1 MKEFKSRLLTV
12 SIILAQAFL
21 IIVLRLWYMQILKG
35 SEFEKFSNNNRIS
48 VTKFPAPRGR
58 ILDQRGRE
66 LAINRSSFDV
76 YAVPNDITGIDA
88 VSNILSSTLGI
99 EPSIISE
106 KITKAHKEN
115 RFKPTLIADDI
126 NRDQLAFIEARR
138 INLTGV
144 FIHVDHKRT
153 YPYGKLAASLL
164 GYLGRAD
171 KDDLK
176 LNPNLIGTK
185 LVGKYGVENTLEKY
199 LRGEDG
205 FSQRII
211 DAYGREVN
219 WDYLERDL
227 KNQDSVTGSDIYL
240 TIDLDLQRIAE
251 ETLGERSGAIVA
263 LNVKTGEVLALV
275 SQPTF
280 DPEFFVHGL
289 DQMTWNKLMKDK
301 SFPLLNRATQ
311 GLYAPG
317 SVFKIVTSSAALKEG
332 IIDEHT
338 RFYCPGSYR
347 IGKSK
352 FRCWKKGGH
361 GSLNLHQAIVRSCD
375 VFFYNVAERLGISR
389 FSDYIRGF
397 GFGSPTGIELNE
409 RQGVAPSIDWKFKN
423 FRKPWYLGETIVAGI
438 GQGYISVTPLQIAV
452 MTASIA
458 NGGIL
463 LKPQV
468 VKKVVSPN
476 GEVLLETNPEEKGRI
491 PVGQEI
497 ITIMMDAL
505 VGVVNE
511 PGGTGG
517 AARLDSVIVAGKTGT
532 AQVISLD
539 SKITGL
545 ELNDHA
551 WFTSY
556 APGDNPEIVV
566 TVLVEHGGRGG
577 AVAAPVAKEIIKAYM
592 RLKEEGNV

>member
-1 MKEFKSRLLTV
+1 MKEYKNRLITA
-12 SIILAQAFL
+12 SIILVLAFL
-21 IIVLRLWYMQILKG
+21 IIAIRMWYMQILKG
-35 SEFEKFSNNNRIS
+35 DEFEKFSTNNRIS
-48 VTKFPAPRGR
+48 VTRFPAPRGR
-58 ILDQRGRE
+58 ILDRRGRE

-76 YAVPNDITGIDA
+76 YVVPNDITSIDA
-88 VSNILSSTLGI
+88 VSNILSPTLGI
-99 EPSIISE
+99 KPIIISE

-144 FIHVDHKRT
+144 LIHVDHRRT
-153 YPYGKLAASLL
+153 YPYGKFAASLL

-171 KDDLK
+171 KDDFK

-185 LVGKYGVENTLEKY
+185 LVGKNGVEKTLETF

-211 DAYGREVN
+211 DAYGREIKSN
-219 WDYLERDL
+219 FLERDL
-227 KNQDSVTGSDIYL
+227 KNQDSVPGSDIFL

-263 LNVKTGEVLALV
+263 FDVRTGEVLALV
-275 SQPTF
+275 SHPNF
-280 DPEFFVHGL
+280 DPEFFIHGF
-289 DQMTWNKLMKDK
+289 DQKKWNNLIKDK
-301 SFPLLNRATQ
+301 SFPLLNRVTQ

-317 SVFKIVTSSAALKEG
+317 SVFKIVTAAAALKEG
-332 IIDEHT
+332 VIDEHT

-347 IGKSK
+347 LGKSR

-375 VFFYNVAERLGISR
+375 VFFYNLAERLGISR
-389 FSDYIRGF
+389 FANYIKGF
-397 GFGSPTGIELNE
+397 GFGSPTGIDLNE
-409 RQGVAPSIDWKFKN
+409 RPGVAPSIEWKLKN
-423 FRKPWYLGETIVAGI
+423 LKQRWYTGETVVTGI
-438 GQGYISVTPLQIAV
+438 GQGYINVTPLQIAV

-468 VKKVVSPN
+468 LKKVVSQN
-476 GEVLLETNPEEKGRI
+476 GEIVLETNPEEKGRT
-491 PVGQEI
+491 PVGEEI
-497 ITIMMDAL
+497 TREIMNAL

-517 AARLDSVIVAGKTGT
+517 AARLDGVIVAGKTGT

-539 SKITGL
+539 SKITSH

-556 APGDNPEIVV
+556 APGDTPEIAV
-566 TVLVEHGGRGG
+566 TVLVEHGGKGG
-577 AVAAPVAKEIIKAYM
+577 AIAAPIAKEIIKAYM
-592 RLKEEGNV
+592 KLKEEGNV

>member
-1 MKEFKSRLLTV
+1 MKEYRSRLLTA
-12 SIILAQAFL
+12 SIILTQAFL

-35 SEFEKFSNNNRIS
+35 NEFEKFSNNNHIS
-48 VTKFPAPRGR
+48 VTKYPAPRGR
-58 ILDQRGRE
+58 ILDRKGRE
-66 LAINRSSFDV
+66 LALNRSSFDV
-76 YAVPNDITGIDA
+76 YVVPNDITSIDD
-88 VSNILSSTLGI
+88 VSNILSPSLGI
-99 EPSIISE
+99 EPKIIDE
-106 KITKAHKEN
+106 KIKQAYREN

-126 NRDQLAFIEARR
+126 DRDKLAFIEARK

-164 GYLGRAD
+164 GYLGRAE
-171 KDDLK
+171 KDDFK

-185 LVGKYGVENTLEKY
+185 LVGKYGVENTLETY

-211 DAYGREVN
+211 DAYGREIN

-227 KNQDSVTGSDIYL
+227 KNQDSAPGSDIYL

-263 LNVKTGEVLALV
+263 LDVKTGEVLALV

-280 DPEFFVHGL
+280 DPEYFIHGL
-289 DQMTWNKLMKDK
+289 DKNKWNKLIKDK

-317 SVFKIVTSSAALKEG
+317 SVFKIVTAAAALKEG
-332 IIDEHT
+332 VINEHT

-347 IGKSK
+347 LGRSK
-352 FRCWKKGGH
+352 FRCWKRGGH

-375 VFFYNVAERLGISR
+375 VFFYNLAERLGISR
-389 FSDYIRGF
+389 FANYIKGF
-397 GFGSPTGIELNE
+397 GFGSPTGIDLNE
-409 RQGVAPSIDWKFKN
+409 RPGVAPSIEWKLKN
-423 FRKPWYLGETIVAGI
+423 LKQRWYTGETVVTGI
-438 GQGYISVTPLQIAV
+438 GQGYINVTPLQIAV

-468 VKKVVSPN
+468 LKKVVSQN
-476 GEVLLETNPEEKGRI
+476 GEILLQTNPQEKGRI
-491 PVGQEI
+491 PVGVEI
-497 ITIMMDAL
+497 INIIKNAL

-517 AARLDSVIVAGKTGT
+517 AARLDGVIVAGKTGT

-539 SKITGL
+539 SKITSH

-556 APGDNPEIVV
+556 APGDTPEIAV
-566 TVLVEHGGRGG
+566 TVLVEHGGKGG
-577 AVAAPVAKEIIKAYM
+577 AIAAPIAKEIIKAYM
-592 RLKEEGNV
+592 KLKEEGSV

>member
-1 MKEFKSRLLTV
+1 MKEYRSRLLTA
-12 SIILAQAFL
+12 SIILTQAFL

-35 SEFEKFSNNNRIS
+35 NEFEKFSNNNHIS
-48 VTKFPAPRGR
+48 VTKYPAPRGR
-58 ILDQRGRE
+58 ILDRRGRE
-66 LAINRSSFDV
+66 LALNRSSFDV
-76 YAVPNDITGIDA
+76 YVVPNDITSIDD
-88 VSNILSSTLGI
+88 VSNILSPSLGI
-99 EPSIISE
+99 DPKIIYE
-106 KITKAHKEN
+106 KIKKAYREN

-126 NRDQLAFIEARR
+126 DRDQLAFIEARR

-171 KDDLK
+171 KDDFK

-185 LVGKYGVENTLEKY
+185 LVGKYGVENTLETY

-211 DAYGREVN
+211 DAYGREIN

-227 KNQDSVTGSDIYL
+227 KNQDSAPGSDIYL

-263 LNVKTGEVLALV
+263 LDVKTGEVLALV
-275 SQPTF
+275 SHPTF
-280 DPEFFVHGL
+280 DPEYFVHGL
-289 DQMTWNKLMKDK
+289 DKNKWNKLIKDK

-317 SVFKIVTSSAALKEG
+317 SVFKIVTAAAALKEG
-332 IIDEHT
+332 VIDEHT
-338 RFYCPGSYR
+338 LFYCPGSYR
-347 IGKSK
+347 LGRSK
-352 FRCWKKGGH
+352 FRCWKRGGH

-375 VFFYNVAERLGISR
+375 VYFYNTAERLGIDR
-389 FSDYIRGF
+389 FSHHIKGF
-397 GFGSPTGIELNE
+397 GFGALTGIDLNE
-409 RQGVAPSIDWKFKN
+409 RPGIAPSKDWKLKN
-423 FRKPWYLGETIVAGI
+423 LRRPWYTGETIVTGI
-438 GQGYISVTPLQIAV
+438 GQGFISVTPLQVSV

-458 NGGIL
+458 NNGIL

-468 VKKVVSPN
+468 VKRVVSPN
-476 GEVLLETNPEEKGRI
+476 GEIVLETNPEEKGRA
-491 PVGQEI
+491 PVGEEI
-497 ITIMMDAL
+497 IREIMNAL

-517 AARLDSVIVAGKTGT
+517 AARLDGVIVAGKTGT
-532 AQVISLD
+532 AQVISID
-539 SKITGL
+539 SKITSH

-556 APGDNPEIVV
+556 APGDIPEIAV
-566 TVLVEHGGRGG
+566 TVLVEHGGKGG
-577 AVAAPVAKEIIKAYM
+577 AIAAPIAKEIIKAYM
-592 RLKEEGNV
+592 KLKEEGSV